1 MKLSKKELKIGI
13 ICLIGGFLVFYIS
26 NKYINTSAKQ
36 KISKSANQDISKS
49 TYTCSMHPQIRQNEP
64 GKCPLCGMN
73 LIPISDN
80 QQISTSNNQHISM
93 SPEAIALANVQTQK
107 VKTVSPEHEIYL
119 TGKVAVNEQKL
130 AVITANY
137 SGRIEKLFIDFTGQ
151 TVSKGQK
158 LATIYSP
165 ELVTAQKELIE
176 ASKFKEINSALYNAS
191 KEKLRLWKINE
202 KQINQIENSGA
213 VLTEFDVYADQ
224 SGIVIRRDIAKG
236 DYVNKGTVLFEIAD
250 LSKVWILLDA
260 YESDLPFMKI
270 GQKIT
275 ITLASIPGKEFTTS
289 ISFIDPL
296 INPQTRTA
304 AVRAELN
311 NPQQI
316 LKPEM
321 FVKGKVKA
329 NISAHQPN
337 SKSAN
342 QSISKSIIIPKTA
355 LLWTGKRSVV
365 YVKVP
370 DTEFPAFEMREI
382 TLGSF
387 LGEFYIV
394 ESGLIE
400 GEEIVANGV
409 FAIDGAAQLSGN
421 YSMMNRALDN
431 TIAVPDKFT
440 EQLSDFVNQYFELK
454 NSLVNSDFQL
464 TQTNTKKLASVFN
477 KIDMKLLDEEA
488 HSVWMEQYS
497 KLKKDIGQLQTAKDI
512 EKQREIFSALSNQII
527 KTVETFGLNI
537 ETVNVAYCPMAL
549 DDKGAFWLSK
559 KEEINNP
566 YFGDKML
573 RCGEV
578 KKTIKAKVGKN
589 SKPIQQQEHQH

>member
-1 MKLSKKELKIGI
+1 MKQILNNRILQLSLVLIIG
-13 ICLIGGFLVFYIS
+13 LILGWLIFKS
-26 NKYINTSAKQ
+26 DNTTEPSHNHEQ
-36 KISKSANQDISKS
+36 GEET
-49 TYTCSMHPQIRQNEP
+49 TYTCSMHPQIRQNEQ
-64 GKCPLCGMN
+64 GKCPLCGMD
-73 LIPISDN
+73 LIPLAQKLEKGESSPFIH
-80 QQISTSNNQHISM
+80 TM

-107 VKTVSPEHEIYL
+107 VKIVSPEHEIYL
-119 TGKVAVNEQKL
+119 TGKVSVNEQKL

-151 TVSKGQK
+151 TINKGQK

-165 ELVTAQKELIE
+165 ELITAQKELIE
-176 ASKFKEINSALYNAS
+176 ASKYKDINPALYNAS
-191 KEKLRLWKINE
+191 KEKLRLWKISE
-202 KQINQIENSGA
+202 TQINEIENGGL

-224 SGIVIRRDIAKG
+224 SGVVIRRDIAKG

-250 LSKVWILLDA
+250 LSNVWILLDA
-260 YESDLPFMKI
+260 YESDLPFMKV
-270 GQKIT
+270 GQNIT

-311 NPQQI
+311 NSQQI

-321 FVKGKVKA
+321 FLKGKIKA
-329 NISAHQPN
+329 SLSA
-337 SKSAN
+337 S
-342 QSISKSIIIPKTA
+342 SKSIVIPKTS

-365 YVKVP
+365 YIKTP
-370 DTEFPAFEMREI
+370 STEFPAFEMREI
-382 TLGSF
+382 TLGTS
-387 LGEFYIV
+387 LGEYYIV
-394 ESGLIE
+394 ESGLTE

-421 YSMMNRALDN
+421 YSMMNRAIDN
-431 TIAVPDKFT
+431 TVAVPDKFT
-440 EQLSDFVNQYFELK
+440 VQLSDFVTQYFELK
-454 NSLVNSDFQL
+454 NSLVKRDFQR
-464 TQTNTKKLASVFN
+464 TQSNSKKLESVLN

-512 EKQREIFSALSNQII
+512 EKQRELFSVLSNQII
-527 KTVETFGLNI
+527 ETVETFGLKI
-537 ETVNVAYCPMAL
+537 GTLYIAYCPMAFG
-549 DDKGAFWLSK
+549 DKGAYWLSEI
-559 KEEINNP
+559 EEINNP
-566 YFGDKML
+566 YFGDIML

-578 KKTIKAKVGKN
+578 KKEIKMKGKQE
-589 SKPIQQQEHQH
+589 SKINQTQGHQH

>member
-1 MKLSKKELKIGI
+1 MKLNKKEI
-13 ICLIGGFLVFYIS
+13 LIGTVCLLSGFLIFFIVNKFIS
-26 NKYINTSAKQ
+26 PSAKQ
-36 KISKSANQDISKS
+36 EISISAHQETSKS

-64 GKCPLCGMN
+64 GKCPICGMD
-73 LIPISDN
+73 LISVAQKSDKGDSSPF
-80 QQISTSNNQHISM
+80 IHTM

-107 VKTVSPEHEIYL
+107 VKTVSPEHEISL

-158 LATIYSP
+158 LASIYSP

-176 ASKFKEINSALYNAS
+176 ASKFKEINPALYKAS
-191 KEKLRLWKINE
+191 KEKLRLWKISE
-202 KQINQIENSGA
+202 TQINEIENSGV

-224 SGIVIRRDIAKG
+224 SGVVTRRDISKG

-250 LSKVWILLDA
+250 LSNVWIFLDA

-270 GQKIT
+270 GQKVT
-275 ITLASIPGKEFTTS
+275 ITLASIPGKEFNST

-321 FVKGKVKA
+321 FVKGKIKA
-329 NISAHQPN
+329 SL
-337 SKSAN
+337 SVSG
-342 QSISKSIIIPKTA
+342 KSIVIPKTS

-370 DTEFPAFEMREI
+370 NTEFPAFEMREI
-382 TLGSF
+382 TLGAS
-387 LGEFYIV
+387 LGEYYMV
-394 ESGLIE
+394 ESGLTE
-400 GEEIVANGV
+400 GEEIVTNGV

-421 YSMMNRALDN
+421 YSMMNRATDN
-431 TIAVPDKFT
+431 TIAVPDKFS
-440 EQLSDFVNQYFELK
+440 EQLTDFVNQYFELK
-454 NSLVNSDFQL
+454 SSLVQSDYKL
-464 TQTNTKKLASVFN
+464 TLSNAKKLEVVFN
-477 KIDMKLLDEEA
+477 KIDMKLLDEEV
-488 HSVWMEQYS
+488 HSIWMEQYS
-497 KLKKDIGQLQTAKDI
+497 KLKKDIEQLQKAQDI
-512 EKQREIFSALSNQII
+512 DKQRDIFSALSNQII
-527 KTVETFGLNI
+527 ETIETFGLKI
-537 ETVNVAYCPMAL
+537 ETVYVAYCPMAL
-549 DDKGAFWLSK
+549 GDKGAYWLSE

-578 KKTIKAKVGKN
+578 KKKIKIKGK
-589 SKPIQQQEHQH
+589 QETKNNQSQGHQH

>member
-1 MKLSKKELKIGI
+1 MKQILNNRILQLSLVLIIGLFLGWLIFKSDNSSESSHNHEQDKE
-13 ICLIGGFLVFYIS
+13 
-26 NKYINTSAKQ
+26 T
-36 KISKSANQDISKS
+36 

-64 GKCPLCGMN
+64 GKCPICGMD
-73 LIPISDN
+73 LIPVAQKSDKGESSPF
-80 QQISTSNNQHISM
+80 IHTM

-130 AVITANY
+130 SVITANY

-151 TVSKGQK
+151 TISKGQK

-176 ASKFKEINSALYNAS
+176 SSKFKEINPALYNAS

-202 KQINQIENSGA
+202 KQINEIENSGV

-224 SGIVIRRDIAKG
+224 SGIVIRRDISKG

-250 LSKVWILLDA
+250 LNKVWILLDA

-270 GQKIT
+270 GQKII
-275 ITLASIPGKEFTTS
+275 ITLASIPGKEFNST

-304 AVRAELN
+304 TVRAELN
-311 NPQQI
+311 NPQQL

-321 FVKGKVKA
+321 FVKGKIKA
-329 NISAHQPN
+329 SL
-337 SKSAN
+337 SVSG
-342 QSISKSIIIPKTA
+342 KSIVIPNTS

-370 DTEFPAFEMREI
+370 NTEFPAFEMREI
-382 TLGSF
+382 TLGAS
-387 LGEFYIV
+387 LGEYYIV
-394 ESGLIE
+394 ENGLTE
-400 GEEIVANGV
+400 GEEIVTNGV
-409 FAIDGAAQLSGN
+409 FAIDGAAQLNGN
-421 YSMMNRALDN
+421 YSMMNRAVDN

-440 EQLSDFVNQYFELK
+440 EQLTDFVYQYLELNKSLVQSDFK
-454 NSLVNSDFQL
+454 L
-464 TQTNTKKLASVFN
+464 TQSNTKKLETSLN

-488 HSVWMEQYS
+488 HNAWMEQFS
-497 KLKKDIGQLQTAKDI
+497 NLKKHIGLMHIAKDI
-512 EKQREIFSALSNQII
+512 EKQRERFSDLSNQMIEI
-527 KTVETFGLNI
+527 AETFGLKI
-537 ETVNVAYCPMAL
+537 ETVYVAYCPMAL
-549 DDKGAFWLSK
+549 EDKGAFWLSE

-578 KKTIKAKVGKN
+578 KKKIRTQ
-589 SKPIQQQEHQH
+589 SKQGTKTNQPQGHQH

>member
-1 MKLSKKELKIGI
+1 MKMKKSNIKIYLLVVVILVIGFI
-13 ICLIGGFLVFYIS
+13 IGRFTNRTIESSDHLTIES
-26 NKYINTSAKQ
+26 SEHQ
-36 KISKSANQDISKS
+36 E
-49 TYTCSMHPQIRQNEP
+49 YTCSMHPQIRQNEP
-64 GKCPLCGMN
+64 GKCPLCGMD
-73 LIPISDN
+73 LIPVSTN
-80 QQISTSNNQHISM
+80 QTIKSSNNYTINM

-107 VKTVSPEHEIYL
+107 VKTVSAEHEVYL
-119 TGKVAVNEQKL
+119 TGKIAINEQRL

-176 ASKFKEINSALYNAS
+176 AAKFKEVNPALYNAS
-191 KEKLRLWKINE
+191 KEKLRLWKITE
-202 KQINQIENSGA
+202 SQINQIESSGI
-213 VLTEFDVYADQ
+213 VQTEFDVYADQ
-224 SGIVIRRDIAKG
+224 SGIVIRRDISKG
-236 DYVNKGTVLFEIAD
+236 DFVNKGSVLFEIAD
-250 LSKVWILLDA
+250 LSNVWVLLDA
-260 YESDLPFMKI
+260 YERDLAFMKV

-275 ITLASIPGKEFTTS
+275 LTVASLPGKEFTTN

-304 AVRAELN
+304 AARAELN

-321 FVKGKVKA
+321 FVKGKIKA
-329 NISAHQPN
+329 SL
-337 SKSAN
+337 SVSG
-342 QSISKSIIIPKTA
+342 KSIVIPKTS

-370 DTEFPAFEMREI
+370 NTEFPAFEMREI
-382 TLGSF
+382 TLGAS
-387 LGEFYIV
+387 LGEYYIV
-394 ESGLIE
+394 ESGLAE
-400 GEEIVANGV
+400 GEEIVTNGV

-421 YSMMNRALDN
+421 YSMMNRAIDN
-431 TIAVPDKFT
+431 TVAVPQKFT

-454 NSLVNSDFQL
+454 NSLVKSNFQL
-464 TQTNTKKLASVFN
+464 TQYNAKKLESVLN

-497 KLKKDIGQLQTAKDI
+497 KLKKYIGQLQTAKDI
-512 EKQREIFSALSNQII
+512 KKQREIFSALSNQII
-527 KTVETFGLNI
+527 ETVEIFGLNI
-537 ETVNVAYCPMAL
+537 ETVYVAYCPMAL
-549 DDKGAFWLSK
+549 TDKGAYWLSEI
-559 KEEINNP
+559 EEINNP

-578 KKTIKAKVGKN
+578 KKTIKIKGK
-589 SKPIQQQEHQH
+589 QETKTNQPQGHQH

>member
-1 MKLSKKELKIGI
+1 MKQILNNRILQLSLVLIIGLFLGWLIFKSDNSSESSHNHEQDKE
-13 ICLIGGFLVFYIS
+13 
-26 NKYINTSAKQ
+26 T
-36 KISKSANQDISKS
+36 

-64 GKCPLCGMN
+64 GKCPICGMD
-73 LIPISDN
+73 LIPVAQKSDKGESSPF
-80 QQISTSNNQHISM
+80 IHTM

-130 AVITANY
+130 SVITANY

-151 TVSKGQK
+151 TISKGQK

-176 ASKFKEINSALYNAS
+176 SSKFKEINPALYNAS

-202 KQINQIENSGA
+202 KQINEIENSGV

-224 SGIVIRRDIAKG
+224 SGIVIRRDISKG

-250 LSKVWILLDA
+250 LNKVWILLDA

-270 GQKIT
+270 GQKII
-275 ITLASIPGKEFTTS
+275 ITLASIPGKEFNST

-304 AVRAELN
+304 TVRAELN
-311 NPQQI
+311 NPQQL

-321 FVKGKVKA
+321 FVKGKIKA
-329 NISAHQPN
+329 SL
-337 SKSAN
+337 SVSG
-342 QSISKSIIIPKTA
+342 KSIVIPNTS

-370 DTEFPAFEMREI
+370 NTEFPAFEMREI
-382 TLGSF
+382 TLGAS
-387 LGEFYIV
+387 LGEYYIV
-394 ESGLIE
+394 ENGLTE
-400 GEEIVANGV
+400 GEEIVTNGV
-409 FAIDGAAQLSGN
+409 FAIDGAAQLNGN
-421 YSMMNRALDN
+421 YSMMNRAVDN

-440 EQLSDFVNQYFELK
+440 EQLTDFVYQYLEINMSLVQSDFK
-454 NSLVNSDFQL
+454 L
-464 TQTNTKKLASVFN
+464 TQSNAKKLETSLN

-488 HSVWMEQYS
+488 HNAWMEQFS
-497 KLKKDIGQLQTAKDI
+497 NLKKHIGLLQIAKDI
-512 EKQREIFSALSNQII
+512 EKQREIFSDLSNQMIEI
-527 KTVETFGLNI
+527 AETFGLKI
-537 ETVNVAYCPMAL
+537 ETVYVAYCPMAL
-549 DDKGAFWLSK
+549 GDKGAFWLSE

-578 KKTIKAKVGKN
+578 KKKIRTQ
-589 SKPIQQQEHQH
+589 SKQGTKTNQPQGHQH

>member
-1 MKLSKKELKIGI
+1 MKMKKSNIKIYLLVVLILVIGFI
-13 ICLIGGFLVFYIS
+13 IGRYVLPS
-26 NKYINTSAKQ
+26 NHRTIETSDHQ
-36 KISKSANQDISKS
+36 HIESSDLQ

-64 GKCPLCGMN
+64 GKCPICGMD
-73 LIPISDN
+73 LIPLAQKSEKGE
-80 QQISTSNNQHISM
+80 SSPFVHTM

-107 VKTVSPEHEIYL
+107 VKIVSPEHEISL
-119 TGKVAVNEQKL
+119 TGKVAVNEQRL

-151 TVSKGQK
+151 SVRRGQK

-165 ELVTAQKELIE
+165 ELVTSQKELIE
-176 ASKFKEINSALYNAS
+176 ASKFKDINSALYNAS

-202 KQINQIENSGA
+202 NQINEIESSGV
-213 VLTEFDVYADQ
+213 VLTELDVYADQ

-250 LSKVWILLDA
+250 LSNVWIFLDA

-275 ITLASIPGKEFTTS
+275 ITIASIPGKEFTST

-304 AVRAELN
+304 TVRAELT
-311 NPQQI
+311 NPQQT

-321 FVKGKVKA
+321 FVKGKIKA
-329 NISAHQPN
+329 SL
-337 SKSAN
+337 SVSEKSLV
-342 QSISKSIIIPKTA
+342 IPKTS

-370 DTEFPAFEMREI
+370 NTEFPEFEMREI
-382 TLGSF
+382 TLGAS
-387 LGEFYIV
+387 LGEYYIV
-394 ESGLIE
+394 ESGLTE
-400 GEEIVANGV
+400 GEEIVTNGV

-421 YSMMNRALDN
+421 YSMMNREIDN
-431 TIAVPDKFT
+431 TIVVPDKFT
-440 EQLSDFVNQYFELK
+440 EQLSDFVNEYFEL
-454 NSLVNSDFQL
+454 NSSLVKSDFQL
-464 TQTNTKKLASVFN
+464 TQSNAKKLESTLN
-477 KIDMKLLDEEA
+477 KIDMKLLDEEG
-488 HSVWMEQYS
+488 HSVWMEHQTI
-497 KLKKDIGQLQTAKDI
+497 LKKQIELLRNAKDI
-512 EKQREIFSALSNQII
+512 EQQRETFATLSDQ
-527 KTVETFGLNI
+527 LI
-537 ETVNVAYCPMAL
+537 ETVQVFRLKIETVYIAYCPMAFEYN
-549 DDKGAFWLSK
+549 GAYWLSEN
-559 KEEINNP
+559 EEINNP

-578 KKTIKAKVGKN
+578 KKTIKVNGN
-589 SKPIQQQEHQH
+589 QKPKTNQPQGHQH

>member
-1 MKLSKKELKIGI
+1 M
-13 ICLIGGFLVFYIS
+13 
-26 NKYINTSAKQ
+26 
-36 KISKSANQDISKS
+36 KISKREIQFIIIGVAVGAVTFFIVNLLINKSGHQHIESSDHQHISTS
-49 TYTCSMHPQIRQNEP
+49 VYTCSMHPQIRQNEP
-64 GKCPLCGMN
+64 GKCPICGMD
-73 LIPISDN
+73 LIPVAQKSDKGESSPF
-80 QQISTSNNQHISM
+80 IHTM

-130 AVITANY
+130 SVITANY

-151 TVSKGQK
+151 TISKGQK

-176 ASKFKEINSALYNAS
+176 SSKFKEINPALYNAS

-202 KQINQIENSGA
+202 KQINEIENSGV

-224 SGIVIRRDIAKG
+224 SGIVIRRDISKG

-250 LSKVWILLDA
+250 LNKVWILLDA

-270 GQKIT
+270 GQKII
-275 ITLASIPGKEFTTS
+275 ITLASIPGKEFNST

-304 AVRAELN
+304 TVRAELN
-311 NPQQI
+311 NPQQL

-321 FVKGKVKA
+321 FVKGKIKA
-329 NISAHQPN
+329 SL
-337 SKSAN
+337 SVSG
-342 QSISKSIIIPKTA
+342 KSIVIPNTS

-370 DTEFPAFEMREI
+370 NTEFPAFEMREI
-382 TLGSF
+382 TLGAS
-387 LGEFYIV
+387 LGEYYIV
-394 ESGLIE
+394 ENGLTE
-400 GEEIVANGV
+400 GEEIVTNGV
-409 FAIDGAAQLSGN
+409 FAIDGAAQLNGN
-421 YSMMNRALDN
+421 YSMMNRAVDN

-440 EQLSDFVNQYFELK
+440 EQLTDFVYQYLELNK
-454 NSLVNSDFQL
+454 SLVQSEFKL
-464 TQTNTKKLASVFN
+464 TQSNAKKLETSLN

-488 HSVWMEQYS
+488 HNAWMEQFS
-497 KLKKDIGQLQTAKDI
+497 NLKKHIGLLQIAKDI
-512 EKQREIFSALSNQII
+512 EKQREIFSDLSNQMIEI
-527 KTVETFGLNI
+527 AETFGLKI
-537 ETVNVAYCPMAL
+537 ETVYVAYCPMAL
-549 DDKGAFWLSK
+549 DDKGAFWLSE

-578 KKTIKAKVGKN
+578 KKKIRTQ
-589 SKPIQQQEHQH
+589 SKQGTKTNQPQGHQH